1 MNIAVSSG
9 KGGTGK
15 TLISTSLTLSYP
27 GSTYIDMDVE
37 EPNGAIFIKP
47 EIEKRIRFTVPI
59 PEFNENTCTFCGK
72 CAEACVYNAISVI
85 PQANKILFF
94 NELCHNCGV
103 CSFVCPVPGTIV
115 EKPKE
120 IGTIKIGNNNR
131 FIEGILDI
139 GVPSAVPL
147 ISGMKKYFPKK
158 GITIIDSPPG
168 TSCPVVETVK
178 DSSFVILVT
187 EPTPFGLN
195 DLELALEVVRDL
207 GKPHGLVVNKHDKN
221 NNSAREFAKEKG
233 VKILLEVPFSRR
245 IAQAYSKGKPLIDSN
260 PEYRDTF
267 KKLIERI
274 SAGTV

>member
-15 TLISTSLTLSYP
+15 TLVSTSLALSYT

-37 EPNGAIFIKP
+37 EPNGAIFINP
-47 EIEKRIRFTVPI
+47 EIQKTIRFTVPI

-85 PQANKILFF
+85 PQAKKILFF

-103 CSFVCPVPGTIV
+103 CKFVCPVQGTIV
-115 EKPKE
+115 EKPKS
-120 IGTIKIGNNNR
+120 IGTINIGNSNH

-139 GVPSAVPL
+139 GIPSAVPL
-147 ISGMKKYFPKK
+147 ISGMKKYFSGK

-178 DSSFVILVT
+178 DSDFVILVT

-195 DLELALEVVRDL
+195 DLELALEVIRDL
-207 GKPHGLVVNKHDKN
+207 GKPHGIVVNKHDKN
-221 NNSAREFAKEKG
+221 NTSARKFAEKRG
-233 VKILLEVPFSRR
+233 VKILLEIPFSRK
-245 IAQAYSKGKPLIDSN
+245 IAEGYSQGIPLINSK
-260 PEYRDTF
+260 PEYRDIF
-267 KKLIERI
+267 KKLIEKI

>member
-1 MNIAVSSG
+1 MNIAVASG

-15 TLISTSLTLSYP
+15 TLISTSLALSYS
-27 GSTYIDMDVE
+27 GSAYIDMDVE

-47 EIEKRIRFTVPI
+47 EIEKSIRFTVPI

-72 CAEACVYNAISVI
+72 CAEACAYNAISVI
-85 PQANKILFF
+85 PQAKKILFF

-120 IGTIKIGNNNR
+120 IGTINFGNNNR

-139 GVPSAVPL
+139 GIPSAVPL
-147 ISGMKKYFPKK
+147 INGIKKYFPKQ

-168 TSCPVVETVK
+168 TSCPVVETIK
-178 DSSFVILVT
+178 ESSFVILVT

-195 DLELALEVVRDL
+195 DLELALQVVRDL
-207 GKPHGLVVNKHDKN
+207 KKPHGLVVNKHDEN
-221 NNSAREFAKEKG
+221 NDIARKFAREKG
-233 VKILLEVPFSRR
+233 LKILLEVPFSRK
-245 IAQAYSKGKPLIDSN
+245 IAEGYSRGIPLLDSI
-260 PEYRDTF
+260 PQYRDVF
-267 KKLIERI
+267 KDIIKKI